1 MPRSAEKPRVVV
13 VGGQFAG
20 RRASRLLRRG
30 GEFDVTL
37 VDAKGFWEYTPGVL
51 RCLVEPAAAQR
62 MVLPQ
67 PRGTVRATVVGLE
80 TSEGGKSATGV
91 KLNDGSTLPADHV
104 VLATGSTYTDPVKAA
119 HDIASTPEGRRE
131 QIRAAHATLAS
142 AAGVVI
148 VGGGTVGVELA
159 AEIAG
164 TWGRHKVVTIVT
176 PGDRLLERMPP
187 RAGRLA
193 QRWLEQKGVWV
204 ILNDRIED
212 WDGAPR
218 DSAIPRPDG
227 GEWCLRTEQ
236 GRELRASLVYPCV
249 GGQPSAPLDA
259 NRRDPRGAINVDAG
273 LRVEGFDNV
282 YGAGDCASTKEEKNA
297 FSADLNATAVVQN
310 IRARRAGRPAR
321 GYPRSVCGSDSVPRI
336 AVVSLHKW
344 NAVMQF
350 NGLVLGGAFPAFVK
364 WFIEA
369 MQISSAAGVLGAT
382 ALWDAVEA
390 LNVFLAARVPFL

>member
-37 VDAKGFWEYTPGVL
+37 VDAKGLWEYTPGVL

-67 PRGTVRATVVGLE
+67 LHGTVCATVVGLE

-91 KLNDGSTLPADHV
+91 RLNDGSTLPADHV
-104 VLATGSTYTDPVKAA
+104 VLATGSTYTHPVKAA
-119 HDIASTPEGRRE
+119 HDIASTPEVRRE
-131 QIRAAHATLAS
+131 QIRAAHSTLAS

-159 AEIAG
+159 AEIAV
-164 TWGRHKVVTIVT
+164 WGRHKVVTIVT

-212 WDGAPR
+212 WNGAPR

-227 GEWCLRTEQ
+227 REWCLRTEQ

-249 GGQPSAPLDA
+249 GGQPSAPLNA
-259 NRRDPRGAINVDAG
+259 NHRNLRGAINVDDE

-310 IRARRAGRPAR
+310 IRARQARRPAR
-321 GYPRSVCGSDSVPRI
+321 GYPKCVCDSDLVPRI

-364 WFIEA
+364 WFIEGNA
-369 MQISSAAGVLGAT
+369 NQLGCGSSRAT

-390 LNVFLAARVPFL
+390 LNVFLAARVPF

>member
-1 MPRSAEKPRVVV
+1 MV

-67 PRGTVRATVVGLE
+67 LRGTVCATVVGLE

-91 KLNDGSTLPADHV
+91 RLNDGSTLPADHV
-104 VLATGSTYTDPVKAA
+104 VLATGSTYTHPVKAA
-119 HDIASTPEGRRE
+119 HDIASTPEVRRE
-131 QIRAAHATLAS
+131 QIRAAHSTLAS

-212 WDGAPR
+212 WNGAPR

-227 GEWCLRTEQ
+227 REWCLRTEQ

-249 GGQPSAPLDA
+249 GGQPSAPLNA
-259 NRRDPRGAINVDAG
+259 NHRNLRGAINVDDE

-297 FSADLNATAVVQN
+297 L
-310 IRARRAGRPAR
+310 
-321 GYPRSVCGSDSVPRI
+321 CGSQRHRCRAKHPSKTGAQTSARIPEVRVRLGLGASHRRRQFAQVERGDAVQRFGPWRRVPSVRQVVHRGNANQLGCGSSRGDC
-336 AVVSLHKW
+336 AVGRS
-344 NAVMQF
+344 
-350 NGLVLGGAFPAFVK
+350 GGSERVLGS
-364 WFIEA
+364 E
-369 MQISSAAGVLGAT
+369 STVLIVRAH
-382 ALWDAVEA
+382 DAK
-390 LNVFLAARVPFL
+390 